1 MLRLSSLFL
10 AFALC
15 TVRILAESF
24 TPEVWS
30 QYCFYAIYDPLD
42 SLTWASDGSSK
53 AKTQECTN
61 VAVVSSIYA
70 SCKVYC
76 SADQFD
82 EGLEFWKELCH
93 HGKSTLM
100 DLSNISTTLTQSSI
114 NQLPVADPELN
125 STEQISE
132 PVLLT
137 QEYFERSYGSWKLKF
152 ESSPRS
158 QRFGWAM
165 DCFWGGLVLL
175 GILKAC
181 IDVLTSRRAS
191 TTRFDAEKSGSVVNT
206 SGKAFTP
213 FTEASFWLK
222 THVFVP
228 AAIGTRCQRMLL
240 GCTIPQRSVSISIVA
255 FWCLCIILG
264 FSGYPTIANN
274 TLTPNIHQYI
284 WNAVAVRAGYMAYSL
299 LPWVWMF
306 AQRNNIFI
314 WATGWSY
321 ATFSAFHRHCARAVT
336 IFAIVH
342 GISYS
347 VVYAQYKHTYYTSL
361 PKHWFQFGI
370 VSVTLMALLVAF
382 SVGYFRVHYYD
393 SFLLMHIVF
402 CIVLLY
408 SLFFHTSKFT
418 DGKYNIYL
426 WPLVAIWSFDR
437 LLRIARILYCNF
449 RVSFSAKGAIS
460 CAQSA
465 TVRYEPSSDV
475 IRITIQHRSS
485 LNPGPGQYYHL
496 YQPFVLRGW
505 WENHPFSLGAYT
517 TPSQPV
523 PAPSANEAISA
534 PPTAAE
540 ASKEAKAASSSI
552 TSSSGSSASPA
563 AAATFTF
570 WIRPYDGW
578 TRRLRDAC
586 LAAPSRTTSPRLLV
600 EGPYGHA
607 QPLHA
612 FDTVVMVVGGTGI
625 AAATPYIL
633 DHAARAAAGATRTTR
648 VRLVWTAKHA
658 AFLRDVCRG
667 ELAGALAREDVEAV
681 LFATGR
687 GPAKAGEE
695 EEEDAAAAA
704 EAEDEIQPAGAAA
717 RREAAVRHER
727 PDVTG
732 IVAEAAREAT
742 EGEARTVVFVCG
754 PAAMADEARA
764 AVHAEMKKGCR
775 RIEYVEDCFRW

>member
-1 MLRLSSLFL
+1 MLGKMLRLSSLFL
-10 AFALC
+10 AFVLC
-15 TVRILAESF
+15 TVWILAESF

-76 SADQFD
+76 SPDQFD

-93 HGKSTLM
+93 HGKSKLM

-114 NQLPVADPELN
+114 NKLPVADPELN

-137 QEYFERSYGSWKLKF
+137 REHFERSCGSWKLKF

-181 IDVLTSRRAS
+181 VNALTSRRAS
-191 TTRFDAEKSGSVVNT
+191 TARFDAEKSGSVVNT

-222 THVFVP
+222 THIFVP
-228 AAIGTRCQRMLL
+228 AAVGTRCQRMLL

-274 TLTPNIHQYI
+274 TL
-284 WNAVAVRAGYMAYSL
+284 
-299 LPWVWMF
+299 
-306 AQRNNIFI
+306 
-314 WATGWSY
+314 
-321 ATFSAFHRHCARAVT
+321 
-336 IFAIVH
+336 
-342 GISYS
+342 
-347 VVYAQYKHTYYTSL
+347 
-361 PKHWFQFGI
+361 
-370 VSVTLMALLVAF
+370 
-382 SVGYFRVHYYD
+382 
-393 SFLLMHIVF
+393 
-402 CIVLLY
+402 
-408 SLFFHTSKFT
+408 HTSKFT

-449 RVSFSAKGAIS
+449 RASFSAKGAIS

-475 IRITIQHRSS
+475 IRITIQHRPSTS
-485 LNPGPGQYYHL
+485 PGPGQYHHL

-523 PAPSANEAISA
+523 PAPSENEAITA
-534 PPTAAE
+534 PPTDAE

-552 TSSSGSSASPA
+552 TSSSGSSSGPAAAA

-586 LAAPSRTTSPRLLV
+586 LAA
-600 EGPYGHA
+600 

-625 AAATPYIL
+625 AAATP
-633 DHAARAAAGATRTTR
+633 
-648 VRLVWTAKHA
+648 LVWTAKHA

-681 LFATGR
+681 LFATGK
-687 GPAKAGEE
+687 GPAKAE

-704 EAEDEIQPAGAAA
+704 KAEDEIQPAGAAA

-742 EGEARTVVFVCG
+742 EGGARTVVFVCG